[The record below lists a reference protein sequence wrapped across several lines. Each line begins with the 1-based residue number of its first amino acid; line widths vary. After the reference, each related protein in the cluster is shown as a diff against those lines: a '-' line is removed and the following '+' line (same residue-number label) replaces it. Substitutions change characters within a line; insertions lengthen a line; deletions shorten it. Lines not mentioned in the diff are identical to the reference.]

1 MNKNALSISAVM
13 LAAVTCAHAIN
24 LDVVTTYGSA
34 SDISAFNAATGEYE
48 GWENLVNSNQALSVL
63 VAQSGGYPGMTP
75 WQSSIDSNTAGTTGN
90 GSFAKTGG
98 SGYVGNGSIYSAD
111 AGSWSV
117 STTSTTT
124 GLSDVNTVIFQLD
137 GGLTAA
143 PFSYAPTLSYNGGSQ
158 GLGADY
164 SASATGSYS
173 SGQPGGPVSSTTN
186 LLYQWD
192 LSEIG
197 DSIASFEISYDVTA
211 HTTQYALQ
219 LDSSAATLS
228 GSVVP
233 EPGTYALFAGL
244 LALTACAIRRRQM

>member
-34 SDISAFNAATGEYE
+34 SDISAFNAATGEHD
-48 GWENLVNSNQALSVL
+48 GWENLVNSNPALAGL
-63 VAQSGGYPGMTP
+63 VAQSGSYPGMTP
-75 WQSSIDSNTAGTTGN
+75 WFSSIGSNTTGTD
-90 GSFAKTGG
+90 GSGLFGKTSG
-98 SGYVGNGSIYSAD
+98 SGYVGNGSIYSAM
-111 AGSWSV
+111 AGSFSV
-117 STTSTTT
+117 STTSN
-124 GLSDVNTVIFQLD
+124 LSDVNTVIFQLD

-158 GLGADY
+158 ALGANYDGIT
-164 SASATGSYS
+164 TGSYS

>member
-1 MNKNALSISAVM
+1 MNKNALSISAIF
-13 LAAVTCAHAIN
+13 LTALTCAHAIN
-24 LDVVTTYGSA
+24 LDVVTTYGST
-34 SDISAFNAATGEYE
+34 SDISAFNAAAGEHD
-48 GWENLVNSNQALSVL
+48 GWENLVNTNPALAGL
-63 VAQSGGYPGMTP
+63 VAQSGSYPGMTP
-75 WQSSIDSNTAGTTGN
+75 WFSSIGSNTAGTD
-90 GSFAKTGG
+90 GSGLFGKTSG
-98 SGYVGNGSIYSAD
+98 SGYVGNGSIYSAM
-111 AGSWSV
+111 AGSFSV
-117 STTSTTT
+117 STTT

-143 PFSYAPTLSYNGGSQ
+143 PFSYVPTLSYNGGSQ
-158 GLGADY
+158 ALVADY
-164 SASATGSYS
+164 SNSATGSFS
-173 SGQPGGPVSSTTN
+173 SGAPGGPVSSTTN

-197 DSIASFEISYDVTA
+197 DSIVSYEISYDVTA

>member
-1 MNKNALSISAVM
+1 MNKNALSILAVM

-34 SDISAFNAATGEYE
+34 SDISAFNAATGEHD
-48 GWENLVNSNQALSVL
+48 GWENLVNSNTALSDL

-75 WQSSIDSNTAGTTGN
+75 WQSSIYSNTAGTTGN
-90 GSFAKTGG
+90 GSFDKTGG
-98 SGYVGNGSIYSAD
+98 SGYVGNGSIYSAM
-111 AGSWSV
+111 AGSFSV
-117 STTSTTT
+117 STTT

-219 LDSSAATLS
+219 LDSSAATVS

-244 LALTACAIRRRQM
+244 LALSACAIRRRQM